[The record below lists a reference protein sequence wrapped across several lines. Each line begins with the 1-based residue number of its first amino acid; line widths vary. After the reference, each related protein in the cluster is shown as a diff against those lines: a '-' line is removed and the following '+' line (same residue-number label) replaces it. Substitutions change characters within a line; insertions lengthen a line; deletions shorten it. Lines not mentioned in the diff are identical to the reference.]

1 VRILTRYVLFDLV
14 KVFLLILTALTLL
27 IFVALMGNEAVDKG
41 LGLGPLLRMTPYLLP
56 QALQFAVPGT
66 MLLATTF
73 VFGRMS
79 AYNEVVAIKSLG
91 ISPMVLVW
99 PALVLAT
106 LVSFAGVLLND
117 LAVSWGQAGIERVF
131 LESIEE
137 VAYGQLR
144 VNKTF
149 SYGPWTITV
158 RRVDGHRLIQP
169 MFVEQPTDGSRGQL
183 ALAAEAELHA
193 IPAEGK
199 LIARLL
205 NAEVEAPLRIVY
217 PDWFEMPISLTAFTG
232 GSSRTRSPSNYAL
245 REIRPAILAE
255 RQNCDDIEQSMA
267 AEASFA
273 MLTGEFDSLSD
284 ESWKTQRRSLAKAEE
299 RLHRLHT
306 EPWRRWANGFS
317 CLCFVLIGA
326 PMAIRLR
333 HAEILAIFF
342 VCFLPILIVYYPLMV
357 VSVGQAKDGVVP
369 PPAVWLGNVVLA
381 LWGFWL
387 LRRVVRY

>member
-1 VRILTRYVLFDLV
+1 
-14 KVFLLILTALTLL
+14 
-27 IFVALMGNEAVDKG
+27 
-41 LGLGPLLRMTPYLLP
+41 
-56 QALQFAVPGT
+56 
-66 MLLATTF
+66 
-73 VFGRMS
+73 
-79 AYNEVVAIKSLG
+79 
-91 ISPMVLVW
+91 
-99 PALVLAT
+99 
-106 LVSFAGVLLND
+106 
-117 LAVSWGQAGIERVF
+117 VSWGEAGMKRVF

-149 SYGPWTITV
+149 SYGAWTITV

-183 ALAAEAELHA
+183 ALAEEAELHA

-205 NAEVEAPLRIVY
+205 NAEVESPVRIVY
-217 PDWFEMPISLTAFTG
+217 PDWFELPISLTAFTG
-232 GSSRTRSPSNYAL
+232 GASRSLSPSNYAL
-245 REIRPAILAE
+245 REIRPAILEE
-255 RQNCDDIEQSMA
+255 RQRYDNIERSMA

-273 MLTGEFDSLSD
+273 MLTGDFDALSD
-284 ESWKTQRRSLAKAEE
+284 QSWKVHGRELVRAEE

-342 VCFLPILIVYYPLMV
+342 ACFLPILIVYYPLMV

-369 PPAVWLGNVVLA
+369 PPAVWMGNVVLA
-381 LWGFWL
+381 VWGVWL
-387 LRRVVRY
+387 LRRVIRY